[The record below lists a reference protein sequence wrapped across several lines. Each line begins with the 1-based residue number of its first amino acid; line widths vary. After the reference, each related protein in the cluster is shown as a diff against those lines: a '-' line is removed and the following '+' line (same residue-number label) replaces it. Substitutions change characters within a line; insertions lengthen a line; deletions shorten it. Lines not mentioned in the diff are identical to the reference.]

1 MSATAEAPL
10 KYPGPRAETPELPD
24 VAPPARRL
32 FAAPQ
37 QFDFFQAVR
46 LLEQLQ
52 PQRRQVGG
60 NASPVE
66 ETVRFSSAMGAAFPA
81 SSIADLVRD
90 AGAEAVEQ
98 PPEMTVSFL
107 GLTGPS
113 GALPSH
119 YTDLL
124 WRLQR
129 DYRTPEKQSVRAWFD
144 LYNHRLTSLFYRAW
158 EKYRPLIAY
167 QRGQYQEASPDT
179 FTQGILSFAG
189 LSAAPVSRDP
199 SLPPAYRLP
208 RALVRYAGLLAQRP
222 RNVANLRTILA
233 DFFALPVEVIQ
244 FQGEWVPLASDQQMQ
259 LGVCGMLGC
268 DATVGPR
275 VWNRQGKVRLKI
287 GPLSRAAFEQLL
299 PCHSDV
305 DDDAPHLSEIVAAT
319 RFYLGPEI
327 EFDVQLVLCGA
338 DVSCGRLG
346 SEEPTRLGWNSWL
359 SGSEQADRDDAVF
372 SRLP

>member
-1 MSATAEAPL
+1 MSTVAESPVL
-10 KYPGPRAETPELPD
+10 SVSPRADLPELPET
-24 VAPPARRL
+24 APPSKRL

-52 PQRRQVGG
+52 PQRRQVGS
-60 NASPVE
+60 NASPDE
-66 ETVRFSSAMGAAFPA
+66 EIVRFATAMGSAFPA
-81 SSIADLVRD
+81 SSIAELSE
-90 AGAEAVEQ
+90 AEDVDPAPV
-98 PPEMTVSFL
+98 MTVSFL

-129 DYRTPEKQSVRAWFD
+129 DVRSREKHAVRAWFD
-144 LYNHRLTSLFYRAW
+144 LFNHRLTSLFYRAW
-158 EKYRPLIAY
+158 EKYRPLVAY
-167 QRGQYQEASPDT
+167 ERGEYQQASPDT
-179 FTQGILSFAG
+179 FTQGVLSFAG
-189 LSAAPVSRDP
+189 LSGKPFPSDI
-199 SLPPAYRLP
+199 SLPAAYRMP

-222 RNVANLRTILA
+222 RNVANLRTLLT

-259 LGVCGMLGC
+259 LGVCGTLGS

-275 VWNRQGKVRLKI
+275 VWNRQGKIRLKI
-287 GPLSRAAFEQLL
+287 GPLSRAAFEELL
-299 PCHSDV
+299 PCQAETGQGV
-305 DDDAPHLSEIVAAT
+305 ARLAELAAAT

-327 EFDVQLVLCGA
+327 DFDVQLVLRA
-338 DVSCGRLG
+338 EDVPASQLGG
-346 SEEPTRLGWNSWL
+346 SESTRLGWNSWL
-359 SGSEQADRDDAVF
+359 PGGEQQNRHDALVGSVG
-372 SRLP
+372 